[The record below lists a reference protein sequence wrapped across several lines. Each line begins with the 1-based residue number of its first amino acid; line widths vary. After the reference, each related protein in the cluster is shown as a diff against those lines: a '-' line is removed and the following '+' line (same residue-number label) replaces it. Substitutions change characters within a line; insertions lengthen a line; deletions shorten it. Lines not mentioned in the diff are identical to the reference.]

1 MQSFP
6 VDRFLSTS
14 TFDHNDCLTML
25 CKSIY
30 IVNDMMTPEV
40 HYNTWKEFVK
50 LVYFVQEAFCSLVEK
65 DVTEELETKY
75 LSRLIGYEFTKMP
88 TLQST
93 KQQGPLILQILTK
106 NTSSF
111 WCEMVSHFVCT
122 RALRAAWI
130 FNDIHEILN
139 LEDLRPKKTQLMIN
153 TMQQEIRHSFAG
165 TIPFS
170 IYTVSSGFIAT
181 LLVKNFTF
189 FSDIHFTAFTNAE
202 YQDMI
207 LTLCMGMHSRLGQN
221 SILLTLKTDILRAVC
236 AQLCVSEQQKHII
249 AHKQEEWLY

>member
-1 MQSFP
+1 
-6 VDRFLSTS
+6 
-14 TFDHNDCLTML
+14 
-25 CKSIY
+25 
-30 IVNDMMTPEV
+30 
-40 HYNTWKEFVK
+40 
-50 LVYFVQEAFCSLVEK
+50 
-65 DVTEELETKY
+65 
-75 LSRLIGYEFTKMP
+75 
-88 TLQST
+88 
-93 KQQGPLILQILTK
+93 
-106 NTSSF
+106 
-111 WCEMVSHFVCT
+111 
-122 RALRAAWI
+122 
-130 FNDIHEILN
+130 
-139 LEDLRPKKTQLMIN
+139 
-153 TMQQEIRHSFAG
+153 MQQEIRHSFAG

-249 AHKQEEWLY
+249 AHKQEEWLC